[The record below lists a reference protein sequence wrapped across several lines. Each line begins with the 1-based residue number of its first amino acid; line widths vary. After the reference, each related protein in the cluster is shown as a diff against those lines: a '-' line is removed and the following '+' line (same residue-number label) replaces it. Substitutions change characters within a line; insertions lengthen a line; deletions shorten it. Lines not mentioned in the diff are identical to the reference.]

1 MKMDPIG
8 LCFRKVPSGD
18 KKPQNVLRQPISEKS
33 FFYLQRTVLLEKM
46 ALNDRYIEGQ
56 DKELDKKYLAYKK
69 MNLWAGPA
77 LSAALSKEEGD
88 RFVDLERKEK
98 RCAWK
103 LTVQEV
109 STLVA
114 WSPFHC
120 FCIVKI

>member
-1 MKMDPIG
+1 
-8 LCFRKVPSGD
+8 
-18 KKPQNVLRQPISEKS
+18 
-33 FFYLQRTVLLEKM
+33 M

-56 DKELDKKYLAYKK
+56 YKELDKKYLAYKK

-77 LSAALSKEEGD
+77 LSAALGKDEGD

-98 RCAWK
+98 RCPWK

-114 WSPFHC
+114 WSLFYC
-120 FCIVKI
+120 FCTLKI